1 MRKQNYDKDA
11 MLIAVR
17 RSLRGE
23 AGMVAMRIDLDVN
36 IDDIIRK
43 LDSIYGSV
51 DRKEILLTQFYGARQ
66 EKDEDISHWSCRLER
81 IIGKCVD
88 GGLVHHSEVDQQLH
102 FMLWNGLKASLKA
115 ISGYKYDTIKDFD
128 GLRVALRQIE
138 NYVPQ
143 ESTSTSKPHI
153 SKAVTGQ
160 SEFDE
165 IKGMIQQLSM
175 IVFLVVSMVVVVV
188 SMIAF
193 LVPSIV
199 AVVVLISMI
208 VVVVLVSMIVVVVL
222 VSMIGVVDVLV
233 CMIVVLVVF
242 PLEL

>member
-1 MRKQNYDKDA
+1 VW
-11 MLIAVR
+11 L
-17 RSLRGE
+17 
-23 AGMVAMRIDLDVN
+23 
-36 IDDIIRK
+36 
-43 LDSIYGSV
+43 
-51 DRKEILLTQFYGARQ
+51 
-66 EKDEDISHWSCRLER
+66 DEDISHWSCRLER

-160 SEFDE
+160 SEFE
-165 IKGMIQQLSM
+165 IILSNLQLQWE
-175 IVFLVVSMVVVVV
+175 
-188 SMIAF
+188 
-193 LVPSIV
+193 
-199 AVVVLISMI
+199 ISSSFSC
-208 VVVVLVSMIVVVVL
+208 LA
-222 VSMIGVVDVLV
+222 
-233 CMIVVLVVF
+233 
-242 PLEL
+242 P

>member
-1 MRKQNYDKDA
+1 M
-11 MLIAVR
+11 
-17 RSLRGE
+17 
-23 AGMVAMRIDLDVN
+23 
-36 IDDIIRK
+36 RK
-43 LDSIYGSV
+43 LDSFYGSV

-81 IIGKCVD
+81 IIGTCVD
-88 GGLVHHSEVDQQLH
+88 GGLVHRSEVDQQLH

-165 IKGMIQQLSM
+165 IKGMIQQLGARMDSFESKRPEQQSYRPTHQPHQSWKPTQPQQSWKPTQPQQSWKSTQPQQRWM
-175 IVFLVVSMVVVVV
+175 EPETQSWTPQQQQQSRKQTAIMEKTTRITMATTRQGKRKLQQPTTERHFW
-188 SMIAF
+188 
-193 LVPSIV
+193 
-199 AVVVLISMI
+199 
-208 VVVVLVSMIVVVVL
+208 
-222 VSMIGVVDVLV
+222 
-233 CMIVVLVVF
+233 
-242 PLEL
+242 